1 MKLRD
6 IVVEKAI
13 VPNMTAVKRDEA
25 IRELLD
31 AMVAS
36 GRVSADTRD
45 AFAKAIIA
53 RENKGSTG
61 LNHGVAIPHTKS
73 PAIKAPIAAIGVSQT
88 GIDFNSL
95 DKQPVYSVVLL
106 LSPDSKPELHLEAIQ
121 AIFSHLSKD
130 RFRRFLRQAKTA
142 ENVTTL
148 LEEADSGQ
156 VSA

>member
-36 GRVSADTRD
+36 GRVSADMRD

>member
-1 MKLRD
+1 
-6 IVVEKAI
+6 
-13 VPNMTAVKRDEA
+13 
-25 IRELLD
+25 
-31 AMVAS
+31 
-36 GRVSADTRD
+36 
-45 AFAKAIIA
+45 
-53 RENKGSTG
+53 
-61 LNHGVAIPHTKS
+61 
-73 PAIKAPIAAIGVSQT
+73 
-88 GIDFNSL
+88 
-95 DKQPVYSVVLL
+95 VVLL